1 VFVAQNAFLSD
12 IWAVGNA
19 AFFKPREE
27 FMKAYKK
34 EMRST
39 IAFGVI
45 YVLLAH
51 TGMFTVLIGGN
62 NDIRLLGFPIHYFIA
77 IVLGSFGVLL
87 VSIIWSKYA
96 NRLEDKIE
104 AENQKTMGA
113 GE

>member
-1 VFVAQNAFLSD
+1 
-12 IWAVGNA
+12 
-19 AFFKPREE
+19 
-27 FMKAYKK
+27 MKAYKK

-51 TGMFTVLIGGN
+51 TGMFTVWIGGN

-96 NRLEDKIE
+96 NRLEDEIE